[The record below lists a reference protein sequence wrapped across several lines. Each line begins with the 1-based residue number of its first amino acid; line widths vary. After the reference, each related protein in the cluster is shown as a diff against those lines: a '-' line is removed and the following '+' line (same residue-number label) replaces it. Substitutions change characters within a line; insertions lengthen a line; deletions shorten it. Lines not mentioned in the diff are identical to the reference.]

1 MNVAGKWQKLK
12 AHPYFAD
19 VLRPSL
25 SSAETN
31 QQQNNVLDAKDN
43 LIANKICIIMFSTTI
58 EVITRI

>member
-1 MNVAGKWQKLK
+1 MNVADKWQKLK
-12 AHPYFAD
+12 AHPSFAD

-31 QQQNNVLDAKDN
+31 QEQNNVLDA
-43 LIANKICIIMFSTTI
+43 NKICILMFSTTL